1 MDLQP
6 QEQVDALASLDKELE
21 MTAVERLRG
30 NPKTSIIGLI
40 LGSAATAA
48 SSGMI
53 PEPYGQITILASSLL
68 ASIALLVAQ
77 D

>member
-1 MDLQP
+1 
-6 QEQVDALASLDKELE
+6 